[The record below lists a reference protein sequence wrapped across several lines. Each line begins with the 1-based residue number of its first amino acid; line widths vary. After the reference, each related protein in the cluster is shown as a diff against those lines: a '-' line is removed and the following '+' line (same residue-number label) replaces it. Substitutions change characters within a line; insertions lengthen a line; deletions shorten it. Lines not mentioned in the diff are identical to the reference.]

1 VILRLVDPTRPYG
14 AEDERIDTALSYNT
28 KPVIRVETKQ
38 DLDKGYLG
46 KDIDYKIDSINHIG
60 FEELITAIA
69 TKLPDGPYLYEADQY
84 TDQTMELRVTEVIRE
99 ILFEELGEELPYAC
113 YVEIGS
119 IENTGTMLKI
129 QAYLN
134 VEAESQKLIIIG
146 K

>member
-1 VILRLVDPTRPYG
+1 
-14 AEDERIDTALSYNT
+14 
-28 KPVIRVETKQ
+28 
-38 DLDKGYLG
+38 
-46 KDIDYKIDSINHIG
+46 
-60 FEELITAIA
+60 
-69 TKLPDGPYLYEADQY
+69 
-84 TDQTMELRVTEVIRE
+84 MELRVTEVIRE

-119 IENTGTMLKI
+119 IENTGTMFKV